1 MTKVTFYRC
10 GESFLGFKAGGHAG
24 NAPAG
29 ENIVCAA
36 ISTAVGLT
44 ECQLTDVLR
53 LEPDVTIDEENAA
66 VRVMFKTPDEAA
78 QPALRALNVYLK
90 SLAGEYPRYL
100 KISEE

>member
-1 MTKVTFYRC
+1 MTKVTFYRS
-10 GESFLGFKAGGHAG
+10 GESFLGFEAGGHAG
-24 NAPAG
+24 NLPAG

-44 ECQLTDVLR
+44 ECQLTDVLK
-53 LEPDVTIDEENAA
+53 LAPDVTIDEENAA
-66 VRVMFKTPDEAA
+66 VRVMFASPKEAA
-78 QPALRALNVYLK
+78 QPALKALCMYLR